1 MPIGLGD
8 RASGVAGD
16 KDSSVLCQLGEFEMR
31 SSKRFFTDA
40 EMRSLLK
47 AVRTKATRGTLTDK
61 VDYALVIFAYATGC
75 RACEIAS
82 VCIDTSRPNHID
94 CESGVVA
101 IHDAKWDS
109 RGVIPL
115 DAGCLRVIKRY
126 IRDVRPRLRNV
137 EFLDTL
143 FVTKTGSAY
152 SPNTMSKK
160 LSLLLTR
167 LGFPEKTS
175 HSFRHYLATEMARRG
190 VNLAITAQILRHR
203 DIRSTAAYTRPTV
216 DDMRSAL
223 NRRLGRADGR

>member
-1 MPIGLGD
+1 
-8 RASGVAGD
+8 
-16 KDSSVLCQLGEFEMR
+16 MR
-31 SSKRFFTDA
+31 SGKRFFTDG

-47 AVRTKATRGTLTDK
+47 ALRTKATRGKLTDK
-61 VDYALVIFAYATGC
+61 VDYALVTFAYATGC
-75 RACEIAS
+75 RSCEIAS
-82 VCIDTSRPNHID
+82 VCIDTSQPNHID

-115 DAGCLRVIKRY
+115 DAACLRVIKRY
-126 IRDVRPRLRNV
+126 IRDVRPRLRNAD
-137 EFLDTL
+137 FLDAL
-143 FVTKTGSAY
+143 FLTKTGSAY
-152 SPNTMSKK
+152 TPNTMSKK

-167 LGFPEKTS
+167 LGFPEKTA
-175 HSFRHYLATEMARRG
+175 HSFRHYLATDMARRG

-223 NRRLGRADGR
+223 NRRSEQTDVR